1 MDNQADG
8 SLFQTTADGRSAR
21 AILQPYE
28 DIYICPFFEPKSSE
42 CRIYMKRPLDCRIY
56 PFALMYNEDGTEIVL
71 GVDTICPFAEAEFET
86 QSFQQYVDYLRAYI
100 ETELTTNILADN
112 WALVGPFQETVTIV
126 AVLRKLGRALEQRR
140 Q

>member
-1 MDNQADG
+1 
-8 SLFQTTADGRSAR
+8 
-21 AILQPYE
+21 
-28 DIYICPFFEPKSSE
+28 
-42 CRIYMKRPLDCRIY
+42 
-56 PFALMYNEDGTEIVL
+56 MYNEDGTEIVL